1 MNTNYSISQT
11 AQDQLISKLE
21 VFVENHLPLGRAMN
35 ISVNEYDGH
44 QLSLS
49 APLAHNNNDKGTAF
63 GGSLYCLA
71 VMSCW
76 SWLYLRCLHA
86 RIDPA
91 GVPNIVVTK
100 ANIDYLLPVTNEMI
114 IATCRLD
121 DESIWK
127 SFVEVYNSKGNAK
140 IQLNATI
147 YTGKNPI
154 KQKAVNFSGCYRLLG
169 VY

>member
-1 MNTNYSISQT
+1 MNRNYLVSENV
-11 AQDQLISKLE
+11 QDELIRKLE
-21 VFVENHLPLGRAMN
+21 RFVEDHLPLGRAMDIRVDQFN
-35 ISVNEYDGH
+35 GQQIS
-44 QLSLS
+44 LC
-49 APLAHNNNDKGTAF
+49 APLLNNNNDKGTAF